1 MKHFVQHTLFPILA
15 AVIWGTAFSAQSVCS
30 RYLPAFAVN
39 AFRGL
44 LSFAVLSLACVLL
57 HIKAGNRKDLI
68 RASLLCGTALFLAT
82 NAQQFGIGETSAGKS
97 GFITALYIV
106 LVPLFSTVFLKKR
119 ISGRIWVAVV
129 IAVAGLF
136 FLCVSGDFSVGIAD
150 LALLFCAVMF
160 AVQILG
166 VDSFSEKIHPVA
178 LSAGQFLINGLLS
191 LICSLVFE
199 SVSIQAFSF
208 CIWQLLYVALFSSCV
223 AYTLQIFAQKGGNAT
238 IVTLLLS
245 LESVFAL
252 LGGMVLLGEKLSGRE
267 LFGCLLMT
275 AAIILAQLPE
285 KSAVHAES

>member
-1 MKHFVQHTLFPILA
+1 MKNFIQHTLFPILA
-15 AVIWGTAFSAQSVCS
+15 AMIWGTAFSAQSICS

-44 LSFAVLSLACVLL
+44 LSFVVLFLACVIL
-57 HIKAGNRKDLI
+57 HINAGSKKELI
-68 RASLLCGTALFLAT
+68 KASLLCGTALFLAT

-106 LVPLFSTVFLKKR
+106 LVPLFSMIFLRKK
-119 ISGRIWVAVV
+119 ISGRIWIAVA

-136 FLCVSGDFSVGIAD
+136 FLCVSGDFSIGLAD
-150 LALLFCAVMF
+150 IALLFCAVMF

-166 VDSFSEKIHPVA
+166 VDSFSEKVHPVA
-178 LSAGQFLINGLLS
+178 LSAGQFFVNGILS
-191 LICSLVFE
+191 LVCSFAFE
-199 SVSIQAFSF
+199 SVTIQSF
-208 CIWQLLYVALFSSCV
+208 GSCIWQLLYVALLSSCV

-252 LGGMVLLGEKLSGRE
+252 LGGLVLLGEKPSARE
-267 LFGCLLMT
+267 LFGCVLMT

-285 KSAVHAES
+285 KTAARKES